1 MSIRA
6 AGKNILLYGLLTL
19 GAVLSA
25 YPLVYM
31 LMTALKPMTLL
42 FEFPPRFL
50 PSEITWSNFS
60 TAWNSQNFSI
70 YMLNSVFVTAVS
82 FLLIFVFSSMLA
94 FAYSRF
100 EFRGKQLSFAILMG
114 SLVIPSLTLIIP
126 QYMLINDLGL
136 FDSLWGLITVY
147 AAGGIPFT
155 TFLLKGFF
163 DSISRDI
170 DESVEMDGG
179 NAFKLFTAI
188 ILPLSKPAFVPATIF
203 NALVIWEEFPW
214 ALTIINDPM
223 KRTLPIALANFQG
236 QYTTQWGVV
245 FAGSLI
251 AVVPIIVLFL
261 LLQRYFIAGI
271 TAGAVKG

>member
-1 MSIRA
+1 MRSLWKSICIYA
-6 AGKNILLYGLLTL
+6 FLTVGGLIS
-19 GAVLSA
+19 V
-25 YPLVYM
+25 YPLIYM

-50 PSEITWSNFS
+50 PSEMTLSNFRD
-60 TAWNSQNFSI
+60 AWVSQNFAL
-70 YMLNSVFVTAVS
+70 YLLNSILVTLISFV
-82 FLLIFVFSSMLA
+82 LIFLFSSMLA

-100 EFRGKQLSFAILMG
+100 DFKGKGFSFTILMG
-114 SLVIPSLTLIIP
+114 GLVIPSLTLLIP
-126 QYMLINDLGL
+126 QFVLIRQLGM
-136 FDSLWGLITVY
+136 FDSRWGLIVIYT
-147 AAGGIPFT
+147 AGAIPFT
-155 TFLLKGFF
+155 TFMLKGFF

-170 DESVEMDGG
+170 DESVEMEGG
-179 NAFKLFTAI
+179 SAWTLFASI

-203 NALVIWEEFPW
+203 NALTVWEEFPW
-214 ALTIINDPM
+214 ALTIINDPA

-236 QYTTQWGVV
+236 QYTTQWGIV

-251 AVVPIIVLFL
+251 AILPIILLFL

>member
-1 MSIRA
+1 MRSLWKTICVYAFLVVGGLISI
-6 AGKNILLYGLLTL
+6 
-19 GAVLSA
+19 

-31 LMTALKPMTLL
+31 FMTALKPMTLL

-50 PSEITWSNFS
+50 PSEMTLSNFRN
-60 TAWNSQNFSI
+60 AWVSQNFAL
-70 YMLNSVFVTAVS
+70 YLFNSVLVTIAS
-82 FLLIFVFSSMLA
+82 FGLIFLLSSMLA

-100 EFRGKQLSFAILMG
+100 DFKGKKLSFTILMG
-114 SLVIPSLTLIIP
+114 GLVIPSLTLLIP
-126 QYMLINDLGL
+126 QFVLIRQLGM
-136 FDSLWGLITVY
+136 FDSRWGLIVIYT
-147 AAGGIPFT
+147 AGAIPFT
-155 TFLLKGFF
+155 TFMLKGFF

-170 DESVEMDGG
+170 DESVEMEGG
-179 NAFKLFTAI
+179 NAWTLFSSI

-203 NALVIWEEFPW
+203 NALTVWEEFPW
-214 ALTIINDPM
+214 ALTIINDPA

-236 QYTTQWGVV
+236 QYTTQWGIV

-251 AVVPIIVLFL
+251 AILPIILLFL

>member
-1 MSIRA
+1 MRSLKTFCVYVLLVAGGVISI
-6 AGKNILLYGLLTL
+6 
-19 GAVLSA
+19 

-31 LMTALKPMTLL
+31 LLTALKPMTLL

-50 PSEITWSNFS
+50 PSEMTWSNFRE
-60 TAWNSQNFSI
+60 AWGSQNFAL
-70 YMLNSVFVTAVS
+70 YLLNSVGVTLAS
-82 FLLIFVFSSMLA
+82 FALIFLLSSMLA

-100 EFRGKQLSFAILMG
+100 DFKGKGLSFAIIMG
-114 SLVIPSLTLIIP
+114 GLVIPSLTLLIP
-126 QYMLINDLGL
+126 QFVLIRQLGL
-136 FDSLWGLITVY
+136 FDSRWGLIVVY
-147 AAGGIPFT
+147 AAGAIPFT

-170 DESVEMDGG
+170 DESVEMEGG
-179 NAFKLFTAI
+179 GAWTLFASI

-203 NALVIWEEFPW
+203 NALTVWEEFPW
-214 ALTIINDPM
+214 ALTIINDPL

-236 QYTTQWGVV
+236 QYTTQWGIV

-251 AVVPIIVLFL
+251 AVLPIILLFL

>member
-1 MSIRA
+1 MRSLKTFCIYALLVAGGVISI
-6 AGKNILLYGLLTL
+6 
-19 GAVLSA
+19 

-31 LMTALKPMTLL
+31 LLTALKPMTLL

-50 PSEITWSNFS
+50 PSEMTLSNFRE
-60 TAWNSQNFSI
+60 AWGSQNFAL
-70 YMLNSVFVTAVS
+70 YLLNSLLVTLAS
-82 FLLIFVFSSMLA
+82 FALIFLLSSMLA

-100 EFRGKQLSFAILMG
+100 DFKGKSLSFAIIMG
-114 SLVIPSLTLIIP
+114 GLVIPSLTLLIP
-126 QYMLINDLGL
+126 QFVLIRQLGL
-136 FDSLWGLITVY
+136 FDSRWGLIVVY
-147 AAGGIPFT
+147 AAGSIPFT

-163 DSISRDI
+163 DSITRDI
-170 DESVEMDGG
+170 DESVEMEGG
-179 NAFKLFTAI
+179 GAWTLFASI

-203 NALVIWEEFPW
+203 NALTVWEEFPW
-214 ALTIINDPM
+214 ALTIINDPL

-236 QYTTQWGVV
+236 QYTTQWGIV

-251 AVVPIIVLFL
+251 AVIPIILLFL

>member
-1 MSIRA
+1 MRSLWKSICIYA
-6 AGKNILLYGLLTL
+6 FLVVGGLI
-19 GAVLSA
+19 SI

-31 LMTALKPMTLL
+31 FMTALKPMTLL

-50 PSEITWSNFS
+50 PSEMTLSNFRN
-60 TAWNSQNFSI
+60 AWVSQNFAL
-70 YMLNSVFVTAVS
+70 YLLNSVLVTIAS
-82 FLLIFVFSSMLA
+82 FGLIFLFSSMLA

-100 EFRGKQLSFAILMG
+100 DFKGKKLSFTILMG
-114 SLVIPSLTLIIP
+114 GLVIPSLTLLIP
-126 QYMLINDLGL
+126 QFVLIRQLGM
-136 FDSLWGLITVY
+136 FDSRWGLIVIYT
-147 AAGGIPFT
+147 AGAIPFT
-155 TFLLKGFF
+155 TFMLKGFF

-170 DESVEMDGG
+170 DESVEMEGG
-179 NAFKLFTAI
+179 NAWTLFSSI

-203 NALVIWEEFPW
+203 NALTVWEEFPW
-214 ALTIINDPM
+214 ALTIINDPA

-236 QYTTQWGVV
+236 QYTTQWGIV

-251 AVVPIIVLFL
+251 AILPIILLFL

>member
-1 MSIRA
+1 MRPIWRSI
-6 AGKNILLYGLLTL
+6 ILYSLLTA
-19 GAVLSA
+19 GAVISV
-25 YPLVYM
+25 YPLIYM
-31 LMTALKPMTLL
+31 LLTAFKPMTLL
-42 FEFPPRFL
+42 FEFPPKLL
-50 PSEITWSNFS
+50 PSEITWDNFAE
-60 TAWNSQNFSI
+60 AWSSQNFSV
-70 YMLNSVFVTAVS
+70 YMINSVIVTIAS
-82 FLLIFVFSSMLA
+82 FLLIFALSSMLA
-94 FAYSRF
+94 FSFSRF
-100 EFRGKQLSFAILMG
+100 HFRGKKLIFAILMG

-126 QYMLINDLGL
+126 QFMLVRDMGL
-136 FDSLWGLITVY
+136 FDSHWGLITVY

-214 ALTIINDPM
+214 ALTIINDPL

-236 QYTTQWGVV
+236 QYTTQWGIV

-251 AVVPIIVLFL
+251 AIVPIIVLFI
-261 LLQRYFIAGI
+261 LLQRYFVAGI

>member
-1 MSIRA
+1 MRSLWKTICVYAFLVVGGLISI
-6 AGKNILLYGLLTL
+6 
-19 GAVLSA
+19 

-31 LMTALKPMTLL
+31 FMTALKPMTLL

-50 PSEITWSNFS
+50 PSEMTLSNFRN
-60 TAWNSQNFSI
+60 AWVSQNFAL
-70 YMLNSVFVTAVS
+70 YLFNSVLVTIAS
-82 FLLIFVFSSMLA
+82 FGLIFLFSSMLA

-100 EFRGKQLSFAILMG
+100 DFKGKKLSFTILMG
-114 SLVIPSLTLIIP
+114 GLVIPSLTLLIP
-126 QYMLINDLGL
+126 QFVLIRQLGM
-136 FDSLWGLITVY
+136 FDSRWGLIVIYT
-147 AAGGIPFT
+147 AGAIPFT
-155 TFLLKGFF
+155 TFMLKGFF

-170 DESVEMDGG
+170 DESVEMEGG
-179 NAFKLFTAI
+179 NAWTLFSSI

-203 NALVIWEEFPW
+203 NALTVWEEFPW
-214 ALTIINDPM
+214 ALTIINDPA

-236 QYTTQWGVV
+236 QYTTQWGIV

-251 AVVPIIVLFL
+251 AILPIILLFL

>member
-1 MSIRA
+1 MRTLWKSIV
-6 AGKNILLYGLLTL
+6 LYGLLTA
-19 GAVLSA
+19 GAVLSV
-25 YPLVYM
+25 YPLIYM
-31 LMTALKPMTLL
+31 LLTAFKPMTLL
-42 FEFPPRFL
+42 FEFPPKL
-50 PSEITWSNFS
+50 IPSELTWDNFAE
-60 TAWNSQNFSI
+60 AWASQNFSI
-70 YMLNSVFVTAVS
+70 YMFNSVIVTIAS
-82 FLLIFVFSSMLA
+82 FILIFALSAMLA
-94 FAYSRF
+94 FSFSRF
-100 EFRGKQLSFAILMG
+100 HFRGKRIVFGILMG

-126 QYMLINDLGL
+126 QFMLIRDLGL
-136 FDSLWGLITVY
+136 FDSHWGLITVY

-214 ALTIINDPM
+214 ALTIINDPL

-236 QYTTQWGVV
+236 QYTTQWGIV

-251 AVVPIIVLFL
+251 AIVPIIVLFV
-261 LLQRYFIAGI
+261 LLQRYFVAGI

>member
-1 MSIRA
+1 MRSLWKSICVYA
-6 AGKNILLYGLLTL
+6 FLVVGGLI
-19 GAVLSA
+19 SI

-31 LMTALKPMTLL
+31 FMTALKPMTLL

-50 PSEITWSNFS
+50 PSEMTLSNFRN
-60 TAWNSQNFSI
+60 AWVSQNFAL
-70 YMLNSVFVTAVS
+70 YLFNSVLVTIAS
-82 FLLIFVFSSMLA
+82 FGLIFLFSSMLA

-100 EFRGKQLSFAILMG
+100 DFKGKKLSFTILMG
-114 SLVIPSLTLIIP
+114 GLVIPSLTLLIP
-126 QYMLINDLGL
+126 QFVLIRQLGM
-136 FDSLWGLITVY
+136 FDSRWGLIVIYT
-147 AAGGIPFT
+147 AGAIPFT
-155 TFLLKGFF
+155 TFMLKGFF

-170 DESVEMDGG
+170 DESVEMEGG
-179 NAFKLFTAI
+179 NAWTLFSSI

-203 NALVIWEEFPW
+203 NALTVWEEFPW
-214 ALTIINDPM
+214 ALTIINDPA

-236 QYTTQWGVV
+236 QYTTQWGIV

-251 AVVPIIVLFL
+251 AILPIILLFL

>member
-1 MSIRA
+1 MRSLKTFCIYALLVAGGLISI
-6 AGKNILLYGLLTL
+6 
-19 GAVLSA
+19 

-31 LMTALKPMTLL
+31 LLTALKPMTLL

-50 PSEITWSNFS
+50 PSEMTWSNFRE
-60 TAWNSQNFSI
+60 AWGSQNFAL
-70 YMLNSVFVTAVS
+70 YLLNSLLVTLAS
-82 FLLIFVFSSMLA
+82 FALIFLLSSMLA

-100 EFRGKQLSFAILMG
+100 DFKGKSLSFAIIMG
-114 SLVIPSLTLIIP
+114 GVVIPSLTLLIP
-126 QYMLINDLGL
+126 QFVLIRQLGL
-136 FDSLWGLITVY
+136 FDSRWGLIVVY
-147 AAGGIPFT
+147 AAGAIPFT

-170 DESVEMDGG
+170 DESVEMEGG
-179 NAFKLFTAI
+179 GAWTLFASI

-203 NALVIWEEFPW
+203 NALTVWEEFPW
-214 ALTIINDPM
+214 ALTIINDPL

-236 QYTTQWGVV
+236 QYTTQWGIV

-251 AVVPIIVLFL
+251 AVIPIILLFL

>member
-1 MSIRA
+1 MRSLWKSICVYA
-6 AGKNILLYGLLTL
+6 FLVVGGLI
-19 GAVLSA
+19 SI

-31 LMTALKPMTLL
+31 FMTSLKPMTLL

-50 PSEITWSNFS
+50 PSEMTLSNFRN
-60 TAWNSQNFSI
+60 AWVSQNFAL
-70 YMLNSVFVTAVS
+70 YLLNSVLVTIAS
-82 FLLIFVFSSMLA
+82 FGLIFLFSSMLA

-100 EFRGKQLSFAILMG
+100 DFKGKKLSFTILMG
-114 SLVIPSLTLIIP
+114 GLVIPSLTLLIP
-126 QYMLINDLGL
+126 QFVLIRQLGM
-136 FDSLWGLITVY
+136 FDSRWGLIVIYT
-147 AAGGIPFT
+147 AGAIPFT
-155 TFLLKGFF
+155 TFMLKGFF

-170 DESVEMDGG
+170 DESVEMEGG
-179 NAFKLFTAI
+179 NAWTLFSSI

-203 NALVIWEEFPW
+203 NALTVWEEFPW
-214 ALTIINDPM
+214 ALTIINDPA

-236 QYTTQWGVV
+236 QYTTQWGIV

-251 AVVPIIVLFL
+251 AILPIILLFL

>member
-1 MSIRA
+1 MRIWKSVI
-6 AGKNILLYGLLTL
+6 LYGLLTA
-19 GAVLSA
+19 GAVLSV
-25 YPLVYM
+25 YPLIYM
-31 LMTALKPMTLL
+31 VLTAFKPMTLL
-42 FEFPPRFL
+42 FEFPPKL
-50 PSEITWSNFS
+50 IPSELTWANFAE
-60 TAWNSQNFSI
+60 AWASQNFSV
-70 YMLNSVFVTAVS
+70 YMLNSVIVTMASFV
-82 FLLIFVFSSMLA
+82 LIFGFSSMLA
-94 FAYSRF
+94 FSFSRF
-100 EFRGKQLSFAILMG
+100 QFRGKRLIFAILMG

-126 QYMLINDLGL
+126 QFMLIREIGM
-136 FDSLWGLITVY
+136 FDSHWGLITVY

-203 NALVIWEEFPW
+203 NALVVWEEFPW
-214 ALTIINDPM
+214 ALTIINDPL

-236 QYTTQWGVV
+236 QYTTQWGIV

-251 AVVPIIVLFL
+251 AIVPIIVLFI
-261 LLQRYFIAGI
+261 LLQRYFVAGI

>member
-1 MSIRA
+1 MRPIWRSI
-6 AGKNILLYGLLTL
+6 ILYSLLTA
-19 GAVLSA
+19 GAVISV
-25 YPLVYM
+25 YPLIYM
-31 LMTALKPMTLL
+31 LLTAFKPMTLL
-42 FEFPPRFL
+42 FEFPPKLL
-50 PSEITWSNFS
+50 PSEITWDNFAE
-60 TAWNSQNFSI
+60 AWSSQNFSV
-70 YMLNSVFVTAVS
+70 YMINSVIVTVAS
-82 FLLIFVFSSMLA
+82 FILIFALSSMLA
-94 FAYSRF
+94 FSFSRF
-100 EFRGKQLSFAILMG
+100 HFRGKKLIFAILMG

-126 QYMLINDLGL
+126 QFMLVRDMGL
-136 FDSLWGLITVY
+136 FDSHWGLITVY

-214 ALTIINDPM
+214 ALTIINDPL

-236 QYTTQWGVV
+236 QYTTQWGIV

-251 AVVPIIVLFL
+251 AIVPIIVLFI
-261 LLQRYFIAGI
+261 LLQRYFVAGI

>member
-1 MSIRA
+1 MRSLWKSICVYA
-6 AGKNILLYGLLTL
+6 FLVVGGLI
-19 GAVLSA
+19 SI

-31 LMTALKPMTLL
+31 FMTALKPMTLL

-50 PSEITWSNFS
+50 PSEMTLSNFRN
-60 TAWNSQNFSI
+60 AWVSQNFAL
-70 YMLNSVFVTAVS
+70 YLFNSVLVTIAS
-82 FLLIFVFSSMLA
+82 FGFIFLFSSMLA

-100 EFRGKQLSFAILMG
+100 DFKGKKLSFTILMG
-114 SLVIPSLTLIIP
+114 GLVIPSLTLLIP
-126 QYMLINDLGL
+126 QFVLIRQLGM
-136 FDSLWGLITVY
+136 FDSRWGLIVIYT
-147 AAGGIPFT
+147 AGAIPFT
-155 TFLLKGFF
+155 TFMLKGFF

-170 DESVEMDGG
+170 DESVEMEGG
-179 NAFKLFTAI
+179 NAWTLFSSI

-203 NALVIWEEFPW
+203 NALTVWEEFPW
-214 ALTIINDPM
+214 ALTIINDPA

-236 QYTTQWGVV
+236 QYTTQWGIV

-251 AVVPIIVLFL
+251 AILPIILLFL

>member
-1 MSIRA
+1 MRTLWKSI
-6 AGKNILLYGLLTL
+6 ILYGLLTA
-19 GAVLSA
+19 GAVLSV
-25 YPLVYM
+25 YPLIYM
-31 LMTALKPMTLL
+31 LLTAFKPMTLL
-42 FEFPPRFL
+42 FEFPPKL
-50 PSEITWSNFS
+50 IPSELTWDNFAE
-60 TAWNSQNFSI
+60 AWASQNFSI
-70 YMLNSVFVTAVS
+70 YMFNSVIVTIAS
-82 FLLIFVFSSMLA
+82 FILIFALSAMLA
-94 FAYSRF
+94 FSFSRF
-100 EFRGKQLSFAILMG
+100 QFRGKRMVFGILMG

-126 QYMLINDLGL
+126 QFMLIRDLGL
-136 FDSLWGLITVY
+136 FDSHWGLITVY

-179 NAFKLFTAI
+179 SAFKLFTAI

-214 ALTIINDPM
+214 ALTIINDPL

-236 QYTTQWGVV
+236 QYTTQWGIV

-251 AVVPIIVLFL
+251 AIVPIIVLFV
-261 LLQRYFIAGI
+261 LLQRYFVAGI